1 MRFKD
6 LRYGPPFSF
15 SFLFSLFCLL
25 SRPSSLLSFIFS
37 LLSPSFSLL
46 YRNSESRLQ
55 RSLCLDIDACRTSKA
70 LKVGSP
76 HFPHYSPLS
85 TKLWSRRI
93 IVQPPL
99 KQHDV
104 SNNVVELIRN
114 RRGYDERN
122 REKSDL
128 ISLEPIGLPDTVLH
142 NSSDNVRLLVR
153 TPSVSVFIG
162 IGSPMQDL
170 LILVL
175 SMNLKGT
182 RRVLAGHG
190 NIVLGLSL
198 PWIALP

>member
-1 MRFKD
+1 
-6 LRYGPPFSF
+6 
-15 SFLFSLFCLL
+15 
-25 SRPSSLLSFIFS
+25 
-37 LLSPSFSLL
+37 
-46 YRNSESRLQ
+46 
-55 RSLCLDIDACRTSKA
+55 
-70 LKVGSP
+70 
-76 HFPHYSPLS
+76 
-85 TKLWSRRI
+85 
-93 IVQPPL
+93 VQPPL

-190 NIVLGLSL
+190 NIVLGLAL